1 MEREDFLERGA
12 ELGFQDR
19 RVCAVKLDHRVMTA
33 PGDFLEKKD
42 PRDTLDHR
50 DLWVYPVDVVTLANR
65 VQRAR
70 GVSKALRVRR
80 DHRAEQETRVLR
92 DLWDLQDRTESREKR
107 VSLEPRVQLV

>member
-1 MEREDFLERGA
+1 MEREDFLGRGA
-12 ELGFQDR
+12 ELDFQDH
-19 RVCAVKLDHRVMTA
+19 RVCAVKLDRRVMTA
-33 PGDFLEKKD
+33 PGDFLEKRD

-50 DLWVYPVDVVTLANR
+50 DLWVYQVDVVTLANR